1 MARAD
6 VAAVQ
11 DVLDREVDVDCVAAC
26 RAAPSNLDSVRER
39 AGSTVGPALH
49 GEERVRRSVQAGGGG
64 CGGACRQERVGAG
77 CARVKQDREGKEACK
92 RIR

>member
-39 AGSTVGPALH
+39 AGSTVGPAFTH
-49 GEERVRRSVQAGGGG
+49 GEERVRRSVQAGEGG
-64 CGGACRQERVGAG
+64 CGVR
-77 CARVKQDREGKEACK
+77 AR
-92 RIR
+92 